1 MHASASYRAHVNAN
15 SDVSFLHL
23 HHSPQAMDIHGN
35 NKRSWADSSNPTCSP
50 KVKRWTIC
58 GLILTVIVGLI
69 IILATSLRKLKSTEY
84 GIRYTPYSKKLDEAA
99 RVGGLHIGPPGYR
112 FIKFPSTY
120 VTVDLPNDTC
130 VSKDGLR
137 VRFSVTFQYQ
147 MPSEWLLPAV
157 VKYRNFERWA
167 EIVEAAGNSAIHHS
181 CSDFNI
187 ASFQTKRGEIQGTM
201 EANLRLKL
209 EGSEGDGS
217 DGVYAR
223 AISLQLSNVDLP
235 SEYSEAVAEKQAAA
249 EDIALAKNQR
259 VQEVTKAQT
268 ALLKA
273 REEARIINSTAIN
286 DVEILLTEAN
296 AKAEETLFAYET
308 EANLIVTVQD
318 SLGLTV
324 DGVLGWLSNRLLEAA
339 PNLRVTAGEPAKLS
353 RKAEAGTTG

>member
-1 MHASASYRAHVNAN
+1 M
-15 SDVSFLHL
+15 
-23 HHSPQAMDIHGN
+23 
-35 NKRSWADSSNPTCSP
+35 SP
-50 KVKRWTIC
+50 KVKRWTIL
-58 GLILTVIVGLI
+58 GVILSVIVMLV
-69 IILATSLRKLKSTEY
+69 IILPMSFKKLESTEY

-99 RVGGLHIGPPGYR
+99 RVGGLHAGPPGFS

-137 VRFSVTFQYQ
+137 VQFSVTFQYQ
-147 MPSEWLLPAV
+147 IPSEWLMPAV
-157 VKYRNFERWA
+157 IKYRNFERWA
-167 EIVEAAGNSAIHHS
+167 EVVEAAGNSAVHHS
-181 CSDFNI
+181 CSDFYI
-187 ASFQTKRGEIQGTM
+187 ANFQTMRGAIQTRM
-201 EANLRLKL
+201 EENLRLKL
-209 EGSEGDGS
+209 EGKVGDGS

-235 SEYSEAVAEKQAAA
+235 TEYSEAVAEKQEAA

-268 ALLKA
+268 ALLTA
-273 REEARIINSTAIN
+273 REEARIINSTAVN
-286 DVEILLTEAN
+286 DAEILLTEAN
-296 AKAEETLFAYET
+296 AQAEQTQFAFET
-308 EANLIVTVQD
+308 EANLIVMVQD

-353 RKAEAGTTG
+353 RKEESAAPVASG